1 MASSAA
7 TNAENSVVNLKF
19 KSIKTIEKEIILNL
33 KIEKN
38 LFDSNWRSITKCA
51 RSILGR
57 RLRRTTSSRIK
68 TSKLNESFIKN
79 NFKKQ
84 LLNSYG
90 KIN

>member
-19 KSIKTIEKEIILNL
+19 KSIKTIEKEMILNL

-38 LFDSNWRSITKCA
+38 LFDSNWGSITECA

-57 RLRRTTSSRIK
+57 RLRWTASSRIK
-68 TSKLNESFIKN
+68 TSKLN
-79 NFKKQ
+79 
-84 LLNSYG
+84 
-90 KIN
+90 